1 VEFWQVIRFYKKYLL
16 SLLLLSLVISLAAGL
31 AATRLPPSFEA
42 TQSIFVRRE
51 IQSPSESFY
60 SYDGYYSQQAAER
73 FTDTVVGFLKNK
85 ETVRKA
91 AKNSGF
97 GASTEEASR
106 LASALRIKRVA
117 PQLVTVSFSAGR
129 KERAVSLVDNLTKE
143 VGSLSASLNAKGD
156 KFLVLSPIEPTP
168 FVEDKQFVPLIVA
181 LSAFISVFF
190 FSSLILAVF
199 EAVKERS
206 GRK

>member
-1 VEFWQVIRFYKKYLL
+1 MEFWQVIRFYKKYLL
-16 SLLLLSLVISLAAGL
+16 PLLLLSLMISLAAGL
-31 AATRLPPSFEA
+31 TAARLPPSFEA

-85 ETVRKA
+85 DIVRKA

-97 GASTEEASR
+97 GPSPEEASA
-106 LASALRIKRVA
+106 LASTLRIKRVA

-129 KERAVSLVDNLTKE
+129 KERAVSLVDNLTRE

-156 KFLVLSPIEPTP
+156 KFLVLSTIEPTP
-168 FVEDKQFVPLIVA
+168 FVEDKQFVPLVA
-181 LSAFISVFF
+181 ALAAFMTVFL
-190 FSSLILAVF
+190 FSSLTLAVF

-206 GRK
+206 GKK

>member
-1 VEFWQVIRFYKKYLL
+1 M

>member
-1 VEFWQVIRFYKKYLL
+1 MEFWQVIRFYKKYLL

-129 KERAVSLVDNLTKE
+129 KERAVSLVDNLTGE
-143 VGSLSASLNAKGD
+143 VDVGSVLEGNDHLGQTELRDGTHHFQARQPADRLLDGEGD
-156 KFLVLSPIEPTP
+156 L
-168 FVEDKQFVPLIVA
+168 PLD
-181 LSAFISVFF
+181 L
-190 FSSLILAVF
+190 L
-199 EAVKERS
+199 
-206 GRK
+206 GRE